1 MEIGNF
7 TLDVGWT
14 LGITAFSVFVILGS
28 IFMALRVVARI
39 PVDYFQSSSEPTG
52 GNASSNRGLMRRI
65 LENAAG
71 IVLVFAG
78 IAMLVLPGQG
88 ILTILAGLLLI
99 DFPGKYKLERKL
111 ASIQP
116 VLKVINA
123 IRSKADKDPLCFS
136 PE

>member
-14 LGITAFSVFVILGS
+14 LAIIAFSVFMIAGS
-28 IFMALRVVARI
+28 IVMAFRIVTRI
-39 PVDYFQSSSEPTG
+39 PADYFHSPNGPSGE
-52 GNASSNRGLMRRI
+52 NASSSKGLPRRI
-65 LENAAG
+65 LVNTVG
-71 IVLVFAG
+71 VLLVFAG

-88 ILTILAGLLLI
+88 ILTILAGLLFI

-111 ASIQP
+111 AAIPP

-123 IRSKADKDPLCFS
+123 IRSKAGEAPLRFS
-136 PE
+136 GE